1 MDKGGKGMN
10 RRVCIALGV
19 LAAWA
24 VAPAVG
30 QVPDV
35 KEAQNKLL
43 AKRAAEADAY
53 RKLAECVNGLQI
65 RSDTFVKDF
74 VTESDTI
81 QTEMDTFVRGIRLGK
96 PRWDSDLAC
105 MVEAEVTVA
114 KVITHLKSLHK
125 RHYKGNTL
133 KAEDFNQIT
142 TFYKKDI
149 IKAVGMGA
157 PRPDLPPDVPGGDI
171 AIPAG
176 VTLPDPVVP
185 DIWRAIGPQARL
197 MATRAASIDAMRRLM
212 ERLKG
217 LRITSDT
224 LVRDFVAESDV
235 ITTESQATLV
245 GAQEVGRPYYHD
257 NELIVEVTYEIP
269 VESVI
274 TTIQSLHKRHYRGN
288 RVTAMDIEK
297 VTQRLKRQVFKATG
311 MGVPPEKYIQM
322 AAVKLEM
329 NIPDRTGQVI
339 KAEGQGVPREGT
351 EGTPQ
356 GKLLAARAAE
366 LDAKRRL
373 AEEVMGFQIDSST
386 VVRDFVTEHDEI
398 NAQLNTFIQG
408 SYVASTRY
416 ESDGTATVVVEM
428 PAMPV
433 WQVVQTYIRI
443 RNF

>member
-1 MDKGGKGMN
+1 MN

-24 VAPAVG
+24 MAPAAS
-30 QVPDV
+30 QAQDI
-35 KEAQNKLL
+35 KDAQNKLL
-43 AKRAAEADAY
+43 SKRAAEADAY

-65 RSDTFVKDF
+65 RSDTYVKDF

-114 KVITHLKSLHK
+114 KVITLLKSLHK
-125 RHYKGNTL
+125 RHYKGGVL
-133 KAEDFNQIT
+133 KAEDFNEIT
-142 TFYKKDI
+142 QFYKKDV

-185 DIWRAIGPQARL
+185 DIWRAIGPRARL
-197 MATRAASIDAMRRLM
+197 MATRAAGVDAMRRLV

-235 ITTESQATLV
+235 ITTEAQATLR
-245 GAQEVGRPYYHD
+245 GSHEVGRPYYHHD
-257 NELIVEVTYEIP
+257 ELIVEVTYEVP
-269 VESVI
+269 VESII
-274 TTIQSLHKRHYRGN
+274 TTIKSLHKRHYKGN
-288 RVTAMDIEK
+288 RVTATDIEK
-297 VTQRLKRQVFKATG
+297 VTQRLKKQVFKATG
-311 MGVPPEKYIQM
+311 MGVPPPKYIQV
-322 AAVKLEM
+322 AAVKLKVS
-329 NIPDRTGQVI
+329 IPDWTGQVI
-339 KAEGQGVPREGT
+339 KAEGQGVPRDGT

-373 AEEVMGFQIDSST
+373 AEEVMGFAIDSST
-386 VVRDFVTEHDEI
+386 SVRDFVTEHDEI
-398 NAQLNTFIQG
+398 NTQLNSYIQG
-408 SYVASTRY
+408 SYVKSTSY
-416 ESDGTATVVVEM
+416 ASDGTATVVVEM
-428 PAMPV
+428 PAMQV
-433 WQVVQTYIRI
+433 WQIVQTYIKV